1 MTKEEGHLDSLM
13 MQADIAN
20 QEARLNGMDWGDASS
35 FPMRVALAITQS
47 CGVAGQA
54 WSVDDM
60 QDAETRAENLT
71 RELGK
76 YGAYIVAGDP
86 YDWAEGAL
94 ATILMEAKGT
104 KGDCNVPLDYYGDG
118 MAVAFRA
125 SERLDG
131 CHIEFV
137 NAAVA
142 VVHRA

>member
-1 MTKEEGHLDSLM
+1 MSDV
-13 MQADIAN
+13 A
-20 QEARLNGMDWGDASS
+20 
-35 FPMRVALAITQS
+35 MRVALAITES

-60 QDAETRAENLT
+60 QDAETRAKNLT
-71 RELGK
+71 SEEGK

-86 YDWAEGAL
+86 YDWAENAL

-104 KGDCNVPLDYYGDG
+104 KGDCNIPLDYYGDG
-118 MAVAFRA
+118 MTVAFHA
-125 SERLDG
+125 SEKLDG

-142 VVHRA
+142 VVYRT